1 MGHLLDIATGLAGLT
16 LIVLVFSDVFQSI
29 IVPHYTPK
37 GTRLSPR
44 FISKVLWQPLRTLV
58 KSLPESTTMQANLTM
73 FAPAA
78 MMSLISCWLVLMTC
92 GYAMLLWAER
102 SQIKPTL
109 SNAQEALYFAATSVL
124 TIGYGDLVAA
134 SPLARATVICAAV
147 SGLVLLAITVSFLFA
162 IQSHFHVREVNSQ
175 IISSRHEHSAN
186 GAMFYHN
193 LRKEAIAT
201 ASLELCERWLTEV
214 YQSHSAYPLLLYFRS
229 RSTKASWLVQLGVVL
244 DAAAIGLAL
253 DSQNN
258 RVLKRS
264 IYDNGSRALA
274 VFSNYLSL
282 DPRHHEEMQDPQVFE
297 QIFHALGAP
306 NYHQAA
312 ANFAEL
318 RQHYYPELY
327 ALADFL
333 LIALPPLSMIDADQ
347 LHAEPG
353 ANLAHPKDKKHV
365 PGMTAL
371 FEWPPGQ
378 NLR

>member
-1 MGHLLDIATGLAGLT
+1 MEHLTDLAIGLSGLV

-44 FISKVLWQPLRTLV
+44 FISRVLWQPLRALV
-58 KSLPESTTMQANLTM
+58 KLRPESSLMQTSLTT

-78 MMSLISCWLVLMTC
+78 MMSLISCWLILMTT
-92 GYAMLLWAER
+92 GFALLLWAER
-102 SQIKPTL
+102 SQIKPAL
-109 SNAQEALYFAATSVL
+109 SQFHDALYFAATSVL
-124 TIGYGDLVAA
+124 TIGYGDLVAC
-134 SPLARATVICAAV
+134 SNLARFSVICAAV

-162 IQSHFHVREVNSQ
+162 IQSHFHTREVNSQ

-186 GAMFYHN
+186 GAMFYNN

-201 ASLELCERWLTEV
+201 STLELCERWLTEV

-229 RSTKASWLVQLGVVL
+229 RSTKASWLVQFGVVL

-253 DSQNN
+253 ESQKN

-274 VFSNYLSL
+274 VFANYLSL
-282 DPRHHEEMQDPQVFE
+282 DPRHHEEAQDPLIFE
-297 QIFHALGAP
+297 QLFRALGAP
-306 NYHQAA
+306 NPRQAA
-312 ANFAEL
+312 INFTEL

-333 LIALPPLSMIDADQ
+333 LITLPPLSLIDAEQ
-347 LHAEPG
+347 LLMEPG
-353 ANLAHPKDKKHV
+353 AHLAVPKDKKHV
-365 PGMTAL
+365 PGMTAM
-371 FEWPPGQ
+371 FDWPPGQ
-378 NLR
+378 NSR

>member
-1 MGHLLDIATGLAGLT
+1 MAHLVDIEIGLSGLA
-16 LIVLVFSDVFQSI
+16 LIVVVFLDVFQSI

-44 FISKVLWQPLRTLV
+44 FISKILWQPIRSLV
-58 KSLPESTTMQANLTM
+58 KALPDSAFLQGNLTM

-78 MMSLISCWLVLMTC
+78 MMSLISCWLVLMTF
-92 GYAMLLWAER
+92 GYSLILWAER
-102 SQIKPTL
+102 SQVKPPL
-109 SNAQEALYFAATSVL
+109 GNLGEALYFAATSVL
-124 TIGYGDLVAA
+124 TIGYGDLIACT
-134 SPLARATVICAAV
+134 PLARATVICAAV

-162 IQSHFHVREVNSQ
+162 IQSHFHLREVNSQ

-201 ASLELCERWLTEV
+201 STLELCERWLTEV

-229 RSTKASWLVQLGVVL
+229 RSTKASWLVQFGVVL

-253 DSQNN
+253 DSQKN

-282 DPRHHEEMQDPQVFE
+282 SPRHHLEIQDPQVFE
-297 QIFHALGAP
+297 QVFHALGAP
-306 NYHQAA
+306 NYIQAA

-318 RQHYYPELY
+318 RQHYYPELH
-327 ALADFL
+327 ALAEFL
-333 LIALPPLSMIDADQ
+333 LIALPPLSVIDAEQ
-347 LHAEPG
+347 LEYEPG
-353 ANLAHPKDKKHV
+353 ANMALPKDKKHV
-365 PGMTAL
+365 PGMTAI
-371 FEWPPGQ
+371 FDWPPGQ
-378 NLR
+378 NIR